1 MKKNVIITGAA
12 GNLGKAVVQKFIKEG
27 YRVIAIVLPSD
38 SLEDQ
43 PGDDLVVYKAD
54 LSDEDDA
61 KKTIEKIYKDYAEVH
76 AALLLAGG
84 YAFGGIG
91 DADGEVLKKMFT
103 LNFETAYYTARPVFE
118 KMMDQK
124 DGGKILM
131 MGARPALNAKEGKN
145 SLAYALSKSL
155 IFKLADMLNAEG
167 ASKNVTAT
175 VVAPSIIDTP
185 PNRKAMPDADFDK
198 WVKPGEIADVMA
210 FACSDKSNVLRET
223 VLKVYGKV

>member
-118 KMMDQK
+118 KMM
-124 DGGKILM
+124 
-131 MGARPALNAKEGKN
+131 
-145 SLAYALSKSL
+145 
-155 IFKLADMLNAEG
+155 
-167 ASKNVTAT
+167 
-175 VVAPSIIDTP
+175 
-185 PNRKAMPDADFDK
+185 
-198 WVKPGEIADVMA
+198 
-210 FACSDKSNVLRET
+210 
-223 VLKVYGKV
+223 

>member
-12 GNLGKAVVQKFIKEG
+12 GNLGKAVVQKFINEG
-27 YRVIAIVLPSD
+27 YRVIAIILPSD
-38 SLEDQ
+38 SLEGQ

-54 LSDEDDA
+54 LSDESEA
-61 KKTIEKIYKDYAEVH
+61 KNTVEKIYKNHVEVH

-103 LNFETAYYTARPVFE
+103 LNFETAYYTARPVFD
-118 KMMDQK
+118 KMKDQK
-124 DGGKILM
+124 EGGKILM

-155 IFKLADMLNAEG
+155 IFKFADMLNAEG

-185 PNRKAMPDADFDK
+185 PNREAMPDADFSK
-198 WVKPGEIADVMA
+198 WVKPEEIADVMA
-210 FACSDKSNVLRET
+210 FACSEKSNVLREA
-223 VLKVYGKV
+223 VLKVYGKA